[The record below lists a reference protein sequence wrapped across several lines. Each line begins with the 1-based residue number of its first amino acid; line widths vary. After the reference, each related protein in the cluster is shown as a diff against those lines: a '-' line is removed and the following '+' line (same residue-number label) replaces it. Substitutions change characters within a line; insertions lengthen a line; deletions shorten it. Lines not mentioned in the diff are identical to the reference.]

1 MYGKELND
9 KERNLSTIPKVNK
22 KPIFTELGNVTPIII
37 HPGKWSKS
45 EIKFQARKIVTAK
58 LNNSGFNCIAAQVI
72 VLPKG
77 WHSNEKLKYYIKH
90 YLKKI
95 GDTTSYYPGSIET
108 LKQLQTNNNY
118 EQINDDLCATPFMVS
133 DLDLS
138 LIHI

>member
-1 MYGKELND
+1 MAELTEKNWTTAELTERGEGVYLKNCVACHQVNGQGIQGIFPNLAGSDIVLND

-72 VLPKG
+72 VLPK
-77 WHSNEKLKYYIKH
+77 
-90 YLKKI
+90 
-95 GDTTSYYPGSIET
+95 
-108 LKQLQTNNNY
+108 
-118 EQINDDLCATPFMVS
+118 DLRK
-133 DLDLS
+133 
-138 LIHI
+138 